1 MKETAL
7 QREDEGVL
15 VFSGSLVRP
24 DSGAKDAA
32 TPVLQSGSFRPGSAE
47 FATASK
53 PLDTRSLGY
62 RVLKRAFDR
71 PRGATTPRLNLASAR
86 RLSSHTCVMPVFV
99 WMHIASLVPLE
110 QCLARTGA
118 EGDHEPYVKRDYSHV
133 EC

>member
-7 QREDEGVL
+7 QCEDEGIL
-15 VFSGSLVRP
+15 VFSSALVRP
-24 DSGAKDAA
+24 DSGAMDA
-32 TPVLQSGSFRPGSAE
+32 TSLVLQSELSRPGSAE
-47 FATASK
+47 FASASK
-53 PLDTRSLGY
+53 ALDTRSLGY
-62 RVLKRAFDR
+62 RVPKRAFDR
-71 PRGATTPRLNLASAR
+71 PRGATMLRLSLASAR
-86 RLSSHTCVMPVFV
+86 RLNSHTFAMPVFV

>member
-7 QREDEGVL
+7 QCEDEDVL
-15 VFSGSLVRP
+15 VFSGVPLRP
-24 DSGAKDAA
+24 DSGAKDA
-32 TPVLQSGSFRPGSAE
+32 TSPVLQSELSRPGSAE
-47 FATASK
+47 FAGASK
-53 PLDTRSLGY
+53 PLDTRTLGY